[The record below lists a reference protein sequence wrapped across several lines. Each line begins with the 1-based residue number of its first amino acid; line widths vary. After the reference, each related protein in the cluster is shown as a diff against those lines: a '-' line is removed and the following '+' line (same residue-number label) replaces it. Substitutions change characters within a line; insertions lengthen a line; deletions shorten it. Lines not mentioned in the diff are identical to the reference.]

1 MFKGKKKPIEKKENN
16 TLVASAML
24 IVMTALYNLLKL
36 YSTHVGLHE
45 TGKNHTT

>member
-1 MFKGKKKPIEKKENN
+1 MLKRKKKPIVKNENN
-16 TLVASAML
+16 TLVASAMF

-36 YSTHVGLHE
+36 YSNARLHE